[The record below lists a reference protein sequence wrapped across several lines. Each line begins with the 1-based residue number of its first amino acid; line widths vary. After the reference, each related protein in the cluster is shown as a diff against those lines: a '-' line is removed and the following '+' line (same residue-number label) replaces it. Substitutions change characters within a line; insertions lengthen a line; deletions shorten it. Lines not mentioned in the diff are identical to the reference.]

1 MIDSVSRL
9 VALGWGPFF
18 QQQLTLEDLETN
30 RPARVFEVQRTGLTL
45 LHEGGEST
53 VSLAGRWF
61 QLDAEE
67 RPTVGDWVLL
77 NETLDNVQR
86 VLERKSLL
94 KRLSA
99 GRESEFQLL
108 GANVDTMFLVSS
120 CNDEFNLGRME
131 RFLSLAFDA
140 GVQPVIV
147 LTKADLCDDSENY
160 LAEVKRLG
168 GNLVVELVN
177 ALDLASL
184 GNVAVWV
191 QPGQTIVLLGSS
203 GVGKSTLL
211 NTLSGLNLQVTKDI
225 RGDDS
230 KGRHTTSHRSLHL
243 LPEGGLVLDSPGIR
257 ELSLAEVESGV
268 LRMFDDIEAL
278 ADECRFSDCVHESEP
293 DCAVRAAIASGDLEE
308 RRLASYRKL
317 TREEAHN
324 TESVA
329 ERHARFRQFSKV
341 VRQHMAHKKRD

>member
-1 MIDSVSRL
+1 M
-9 VALGWGPFF
+9 
-18 QQQLTLEDLETN
+18 
-30 RPARVFEVQRTGLTL
+30 FEVQRTGLTL